1 MFNNNDNNKK
11 SRLYVKRER
20 KKTPAFVELMLFV
33 CAENR
38 EVGVGRGCFLQNES
52 ILKPVVPCILVAAA
66 VSLCPGAKYHP
77 HFIHSPQKATNTSWC
92 IIDFYRVAEGAYH
105 SIMKYKQQLKT

>member
-20 KKTPAFVELMLFV
+20 KKTPALVELMLFV

-66 VSLCPGAKYHP
+66 VSLCPSAKYHP